1 MRERRIRPPRQLVIA
16 VQEIWSTRSC
26 RDWVDDRKHDAP
38 NRRENPC
45 LKHPHLPPART
56 SPENSF
62 SPLGE
67 SEHLVEVLVIRRCL
81 IPSRLEWCARKIH
94 SGISGSG
101 FGWERALLS
110 QR

>member
-81 IPSRLEWCARKIH
+81 IPSRLESVRAQDSFRH
-94 SGISGSG
+94 FGIGLWWGTSTS
-101 FGWERALLS
+101 
-110 QR
+110 